1 MNKYLLEIGVEE
13 LPARYVDLAL
23 EQLKEKGGQLLKKE
37 RIGYENISVYAT
49 PRRLVLVVDG
59 IAEEQEDLEI
69 LNRGPAKK
77 IAFDE
82 DANPTKAL
90 EGFMRGQ
97 GVTIEE
103 IILQDYKGE
112 EYVYANKIM
121 KGKLVNEILKD
132 KIPGL
137 IKSIQFPRSM
147 KWGGKNLRFARP
159 IRWILSILND
169 KVINF
174 KLEGIVANN
183 FTRGHRF
190 LGSNNI
196 VINHVDEYFD
206 KLKDNYVIV
215 NQNERKEIIEY
226 GCNKLAKEKGG
237 NLQPD
242 EELLNEVVNIVEYP
256 TPIIGRIK
264 EEYLRL
270 PKAVVVTPMK
280 EQLRYFPVED
290 DKGKLLPYFITIRNG
305 NDEYLDMVIKGNEK
319 VLGARLE
326 DAKFFYLEDI
336 KKPLEG
342 YVENLKTT
350 IFQEELGT
358 LYDKTIRVQKLA
370 IKIGQYLEVG
380 EETQKNI
387 KRAGYL
393 SKADLVTS
401 MVDEFAEL
409 QGTMGRQYAMNSGE
423 NEIVSLSIYEQ
434 YLPKF
439 SGDKYPTT
447 TAGSVLSIADKLD
460 TISGSFAIGIHPTG
474 SQDPYGLRKQAL
486 GIINILLDKKMN
498 LSLGEIIDYA
508 LYIYVDENG
517 LIFDYEEKKKEIQ
530 GFFKNRIRNLFI
542 YMGMRY
548 DIVDAVLETNIDDVY
563 DLKLRADKLSLWL
576 DKEEI
581 EETLVAFNRVSNIA
595 KKAEND
601 EVIKELLIEE
611 EEINLY
617 ESFNRVEEEVLKLLN
632 NKEYDKAL
640 EQFSSIKEP
649 IDKFFDQVMVMVD
662 DDEVRNNRLGLLKK
676 IFNTMLMICDLS
688 KVVYK

>member
-1 MNKYLLEIGVEE
+1 MNKYLLEIEVEE
-13 LPARYVDLAL
+13 LRARYVDIAI
-23 EQLKEKGGQLLKKE
+23 EQIKEKGGQLLKKE
-37 RIGYENISVYAT
+37 RIGYENISVDAT

-103 IILQDYKGE
+103 IIIQDYKGE
-112 EYVYANKIM
+112 EYVYENKIM

-215 NQNERKEIIEY
+215 KQNERKEIIEY

-370 IKIGQYLEVG
+370 IKI
-380 EETQKNI
+380 
-387 KRAGYL
+387 
-393 SKADLVTS
+393 
-401 MVDEFAEL
+401 
-409 QGTMGRQYAMNSGE
+409 
-423 NEIVSLSIYEQ
+423 
-434 YLPKF
+434 
-439 SGDKYPTT
+439 
-447 TAGSVLSIADKLD
+447 
-460 TISGSFAIGIHPTG
+460 
-474 SQDPYGLRKQAL
+474 
-486 GIINILLDKKMN
+486 
-498 LSLGEIIDYA
+498 
-508 LYIYVDENG
+508 
-517 LIFDYEEKKKEIQ
+517 
-530 GFFKNRIRNLFI
+530 
-542 YMGMRY
+542 
-548 DIVDAVLETNIDDVY
+548 
-563 DLKLRADKLSLWL
+563 
-576 DKEEI
+576 
-581 EETLVAFNRVSNIA
+581 
-595 KKAEND
+595 
-601 EVIKELLIEE
+601 
-611 EEINLY
+611 
-617 ESFNRVEEEVLKLLN
+617 
-632 NKEYDKAL
+632 
-640 EQFSSIKEP
+640 
-649 IDKFFDQVMVMVD
+649 
-662 DDEVRNNRLGLLKK
+662 
-676 IFNTMLMICDLS
+676 
-688 KVVYK
+688 

>member
-1 MNKYLLEIGVEE
+1 MSKYLLEIGVEE

-23 EQLKEKGGQLLKKE
+23 EQLKEKGGQLLKEE
-37 RIGYENISVYAT
+37 RIGYENILVYAT

-59 IAEEQEDLEI
+59 IAERQEDLEI

-97 GVTIEE
+97 GVTTEE
-103 IILQDYKGE
+103 IILKDYKGE
-112 EYVYANKIM
+112 EYVYANKTM
-121 KGKLVNEILKD
+121 KGKFVNEIIKD

-137 IKSIQFPRSM
+137 IKSIQFPKSM

-169 KVINF
+169 EIIDF
-174 KLEGIVANN
+174 KLEGIVSSNI
-183 FTRGHRF
+183 TRGHRF

-196 VINHVDEYFD
+196 LINHVDEYFE

-270 PKAVVVTPMK
+270 PKAVIVTPMK

-290 DKGKLLPYFITIRNG
+290 DKGRLLPYFITVRNG

-326 DAKFFYLEDI
+326 DAKFFYFEDV

-358 LYDKTIRVQKLA
+358 LYDKTIRIQKLA
-370 IKIGQYLEVG
+370 MKIGQYLEVG

-387 KRAGYL
+387 RRAGYL

-401 MVDEFAEL
+401 MVDEFTEL
-409 QGTMGRQYAMNSGE
+409 QGIMGRQYAMNSGE
-423 NEIVSLSIYEQ
+423 NEIVSLAIYEQ
-434 YLPKF
+434 YLPRF

-460 TISGSFAIGIHPTG
+460 TISGSFAIDIQPTG
-474 SQDPYGLRKQAL
+474 SQDPYGLRRQAL

-517 LIFDYEEKKKEIQ
+517 LTFDYEEKKKEIQ
-530 GFFKNRIRNLFI
+530 GFFKNRTRNLFI
-542 YMGMRY
+542 DMGMRY

-617 ESFNRVEEEVLKLLN
+617 ESFNQVEEEVLKLLN
-632 NKEYDKAL
+632 SKEYDKAL
-640 EQFSSIKEP
+640 EQFSSMKEP